1 MAEDHVTI
9 KEEPGQG
16 NKGKAPP
23 PSLNKFMHPRNIY
36 RTPPSFKQLATKYP
50 EFRKHCTYD
59 INGKVKLDFKNPDAL
74 SALATCLLDKDF
86 NLKVTIPPG
95 RLVPTLPLRLNYLL
109 WIEDLLALVK
119 KNEALETICG
129 MDVGTGSACVYPLLG
144 TKQCNWC
151 FLATEADDL
160 NYNSAMKN
168 IQENGLKD
176 QIYLKKVASQTMFG
190 GILDNEKVSS
200 ALESCRSE
208 ALKRKSLLPTSE
220 LQEVVEMHKM
230 SLGEGAAMKPST
242 KKMNDVTGDSSYILE
257 FMMCN
262 PPFFSQE
269 EDTDSMKK
277 SKKDRGEPTSVLTGS
292 MQELVV
298 EGGEVAF
305 ITKMINESVNFK
317 DKVRIFSTMIGSK
330 VDVKEIKQLLSSIN
344 AAHIAFTEFC
354 QGRTMRWGVAW
365 TFNPLYPLETVLS
378 KKQMMNV
385 KPLVL
390 LLPRSFMT
398 NYSVTN
404 AWQIINKL
412 LKELKLRVRVFK
424 NNKYFVGANIK
435 AYKITWIHTRRKNR
449 EKQRKLEHKNEN
461 ISKGDASEDEEM
473 ISQEVPEDV
482 TETPDETDVLDLKR
496 KSENC
501 TDVESTPAKKIKHG
515 TCEENEDN
523 IGENLSKGLEEDRA
537 GTVSLGMDPSPNDS
551 GIGGSPVGPSDVSGT
566 VGPSNDSPT
575 LGISGPECVMRCN
588 FHIKQTGGQIS
599 LEAIFLGG
607 SLGKDGLNQLIQ
619 YIKNQ
624 IYKRN

>member
-1 MAEDHVTI
+1 MAE
-9 KEEPGQG
+9 EAGQRS
-16 NKGKAPP
+16 KGKAPP

-50 EFRKHCTYD
+50 DFRKHCTYD

-74 SALATCLLDKDF
+74 SALATCLLEKDF
-86 NLKVTIPPG
+86 NLKVTIPSG

-119 KNEALETICG
+119 KNEALESICG

-144 TKQCNWC
+144 IKQCNWS

-160 NYNSAMKN
+160 NYNSAQQN
-168 IQENGLKD
+168 VQENGLQD
-176 QIYLKKVASQTMFG
+176 QIVLKKVASQTIFG
-190 GILDNEKVSS
+190 GILDNEIVSS

-208 ALKRKSLLPTSE
+208 ALKRKSLLPTSD

-230 SLGEGAAMKPST
+230 SIAEASGIKQSAKE
-242 KKMNDVTGDSSYILE
+242 KKHVTGESSYILE

-277 SKKDRGEPTSVLTGS
+277 SRKDRGEPTSVLTGA

-305 ITKMINESVNFK
+305 ITKMINESVQFK

-330 VDVKEIKQLLSSIN
+330 VDVKEIKQLLSTVKV
-344 AAHIAFTEFC
+344 AHIALTEFC

-390 LLPRSFMT
+390 LLPRSFMS
-398 NYSVTN
+398 NYSVPS
-404 AWQIINKL
+404 AWKIVNKL

-435 AYKITWIHTRRKNR
+435 AYKVTWIHTRRRNR
-449 EKQRKLEHKNEN
+449 EKQRKLEHKNEYT
-461 ISKGDASEDEEM
+461 SKADSSEEEEEE
-473 ISQEVPEDV
+473 ITSEEVMKDMSESSDV
-482 TETPDETDVLDLKR
+482 TQTLDLKR
-496 KSENC
+496 KSQNSADTNDEP
-501 TDVESTPAKKIKHG
+501 TAAKKCKLDS
-515 TCEENEDN
+515 CSENEDS
-523 IGENLSKGLEEDRA
+523 IAENDGQSSEEADKA
-537 GTVSLGMDPSPNDS
+537 DTVEHDKNFSSNDS
-551 GIGGSPVGPSDVSGT
+551 GNGGSPVDPSDLSISEQNDPAVS
-566 VGPSNDSPT
+566 

-624 IYKRN
+624 IYKRD